1 MNVEFL
7 KNLLLPIIKEKKL
20 FSVDVVSVEETN
32 KIKVSLHVSASDVK
46 KIIGYGGR
54 VYRSVRTL
62 LRYKFKSASLELL
75 VNIAN
80 KKVL

>member
-20 FSVDVVSVEETN
+20 FSVDVVAFEETN
-32 KIKVSLHVSASDVK
+32 KIKVSLHVSNSDIK

-54 VYRSVRTL
+54 VYRSVKTL
-62 LRYKFKSASLELL
+62 LRYKFQNASLELL
-75 VNIAN
+75 VNIVN

>member
-7 KNLLLPIIKEKKL
+7 KNLLLPIIKEKKF
-20 FSVDVVSVEETN
+20 FSVDVVTVEETN
-32 KIKVSLHVSASDVK
+32 KIKVSLHVSNSDIK

-62 LRYKFKSASLELL
+62 LRYKFQNASLELL

>member
-7 KNLLLPIIKEKKL
+7 KSLLLPIIKEKKL
-20 FSVDVVSVEETN
+20 FSVDIVSDEETN
-32 KIKVSLHVSASDVK
+32 KIKVSLNVSGSDIK
-46 KIIGYGGR
+46 KIIGYSGR

-62 LRYKFKSASLELL
+62 LRYKFKNASLELL
-75 VNIAN
+75 VNITN